1 MWFRAHVRNIKICS
15 KMLKKFA
22 IHFFCVFLHLNCE
35 RTDSVEMVCIIS
47 IFSTLCKISRAYSV
61 SENE

>member
-1 MWFRAHVRNIKICS
+1 
-15 KMLKKFA
+15 MLKKFA